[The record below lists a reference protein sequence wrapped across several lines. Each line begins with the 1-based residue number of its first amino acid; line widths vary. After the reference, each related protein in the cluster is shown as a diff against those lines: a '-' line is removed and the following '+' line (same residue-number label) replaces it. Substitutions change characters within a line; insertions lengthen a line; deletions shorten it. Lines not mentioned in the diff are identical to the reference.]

1 MFEIP
6 NAKSFMDSV
15 HGYISIPKC
24 FVKNLID
31 TLEFQRLRNIEQTG
45 MRILYHNAKHDR
57 FSHSLGV
64 YYLGC
69 KAVDSLLDN
78 FSRDDYWNISSD
90 NNSVIFW
97 AKNKVLFLI
106 ACLLHDIGHAPFSH
120 SLEDLVLKNSAD
132 EDILTERLVKIINE
146 IENDSEVKE
155 IKSAPHEKI
164 GALFILEQLRTNV
177 ENIYKELI

>member
-57 FSHSLGV
+57 FSHSLGIWDAKQ
-64 YYLGC
+64 LI
-69 KAVDSLLDN
+69 
-78 FSRDDYWNISSD
+78 RYWI
-90 NNSVIFW
+90 IFQEM
-97 AKNKVLFLI
+97 I
-106 ACLLHDIGHAPFSH
+106 TGI
-120 SLEDLVLKNSAD
+120 
-132 EDILTERLVKIINE
+132 
-146 IENDSEVKE
+146 
-155 IKSAPHEKI
+155 
-164 GALFILEQLRTNV
+164 
-177 ENIYKELI
+177 